1 MLGKNRKI
9 KWDAMNY
16 RKVLG
21 DLAARVNLCSL
32 QRKRCSTT
40 QLMLYNAR

>member
-1 MLGKNRKI
+1 MKMLGKNRNI

-40 QLMLYNAR
+40 QGDAL